1 MTRWYVHLSSPFPA
15 LCTGLTLPQS
25 KKKAKKAKAKQPK
38 QANPDDA
45 ADQTEKEGNK
55 RALEDRDGPTP
66 KKKKAKVE
74 SPPEDVQAS
83 EQLLSESADRGE
95 KPAETPVAK
104 PSEDVEMTSGT
115 PVSAKKNKKGKK
127 EAAVESPAPANTPK
141 VKAVEE
147 PAKTTPAAGTPSKT
161 PKKGKK
167 QAAVETPAAA
177 PTPKAQKADEPSKPT
192 PTVDTS
198 AETPAN
204 PTPAADA
211 QSDVS
216 MTSEPQSPTFDE
228 PAQKPADGEAA
239 SSTSSV
245 TSGNSSNKPKH
256 IKIPEDTAAFR
267 ERFAE
272 RLASLRAARKADG
285 ADGKPARTRQELLEQ
300 RREKQAQ
307 RKEHKKEMR
316 RVAKLEE
323 EAQRE
328 EALKAAS
335 PTVMSPGDELDENT
349 ANFSF
354 GRVNFGDG
362 AQLSHDLSYV
372 LNRDS
377 KKGPSDPKT
386 ALLKL
391 QNQKKRLAGL
401 DAEKRKDIEEK
412 EAWLTARR
420 RAEGEKIRD
429 DEAVLKKS
437 IKRKERGKKKSEKE
451 WRDRKTAVEMGIKA
465 RQKKR
470 TENLQKR
477 RDEKGKGGKK
487 KGAGKKKS
495 RPGFE
500 GKFGGKK

>member
-1 MTRWYVHLSSPFPA
+1 MT
-15 LCTGLTLPQS
+15 
-25 KKKAKKAKAKQPK
+25 
-38 QANPDDA
+38 
-45 ADQTEKEGNK
+45 
-55 RALEDRDGPTP
+55 
-66 KKKKAKVE
+66 
-74 SPPEDVQAS
+74 
-83 EQLLSESADRGE
+83 ESADRGE
-95 KPAETPVAK
+95 KPAPTPAK
-104 PSEDVEMTSGT
+104 PSEDAEMTSGT
-115 PVSAKKNKKGKK
+115 PKSAKKSKKGKK
-127 EAAVESPAPANTPK
+127 KVAAESPAPANTPK
-141 VKAVEE
+141 AKAVEE
-147 PAKTTPAAGTPSKT
+147 PAKSTPAADTPSKT

-167 QAAVETPAAA
+167 QAVVESPAPAPA
-177 PTPKAQKADEPSKPT
+177 PTPKTEEADKPAKPA

-198 AETPAN
+198 AETTAK
-204 PTPAADA
+204 PTPPADA

-216 MTSEPQSPTFDE
+216 MTSAPQSPTFDE
-228 PAQKPADGEAA
+228 PAQKPADGEAT

-245 TSGNSSNKPKH
+245 TSGASSNKPKH

-323 EAQRE
+323 EAARE

-335 PTVMSPGDELDENT
+335 PTVMSPGAELDENT

-372 LNRDS
+372 LNRDP

-401 DAEKRKDIEEK
+401 DEEKRKDIEEK

-420 RAEGEKIRD
+420 RAEGERIRD

-451 WRDRKTAVEMGIKA
+451 WKDRKVAVEMGIKA

-477 RDEKGKGGKK
+477 RDEKKSGKGGKK
-487 KGAGKKKS
+487 KGGPTKKKS